1 MALRALRLAL
11 PSLAM
16 ALFALAA
23 HAQVYCECGPR
34 SSPCGNMH
42 PGPLQAGCVN
52 SLGLRAFL
60 GPIGTTSLSTDDLVL
75 SSFNMPSDAQTFLL
89 FGGGSDRR
97 PFGDGVLCVSSGSK
111 GIYRFALE
119 TTGVAGTATAGPGLA
134 AQIMATFP
142 ASGWIQPGETVFFQ
156 RWYRDPKGPCGS
168 GVNLTNGLGL
178 TFTP

>member
-60 GPIGTTSLSTDDLVL
+60 GPIGTTSLQADDLVL
-75 SSFNMPSDAQTFLL
+75 SSFNMPIDVQTFLL
-89 FGGGSDRR
+89 YGGGSNRR

-119 TTGVAGTATAGPGLA
+119 TTGVAGSATTGPGLG
-134 AQIMATFP
+134 AQIQATFP
-142 ASGWIQPGETVFFQ
+142 VSGWIQPGETIYFQ
-156 RWYRDPKGPCGS
+156 RWYRDPEGPCGS